1 MAAQKAEADFFNLL
15 RESNL
20 TKPDLLWKDVSIF
33 SRLPEFSVIFIHML
47 CQVKRKIA
55 DDPRYD
61 AVGSSSLREELFN
74 TFLKA
79 QGPNVMALLLDPP
92 SKHRVAVEVEAGEEE
107 DSELKRQEK
116 KQRAVKQ
123 REEKVRAEQ
132 SRVVADIGRSRQ
144 DLDKEEGEREFRCA
158 RNHFCLYE
166 VVYHVSIY
174 LFATCRTMLTDA
186 IRDPKVHSTKF
197 LDMPTNDPPAVDHL
211 G

>member
-1 MAAQKAEADFFNLL
+1 MERCKY
-15 RESNL
+15 
-20 TKPDLLWKDVSIF
+20 IF
-33 SRLPEFSVIFIHML
+33 QITRILIHMS
-47 CQVKRKIA
+47 CQVKRKIT

-79 QGPNVMALLLDPP
+79 QEPMALLLDPP

-116 KQRAVKQ
+116 KQRAVKE
-123 REEKVRAEQ
+123 REEKVRAER
-132 SRVVADIGRSRQ
+132 SRVDADIGRSRQ
-144 DLDKEEGEREFRCA
+144 GLDKEEGEREFRCA

-166 VVYHVSIY
+166 VVVRRLLC

-197 LDMPTNDPPAVDHL
+197 LDMPTNDPAVDHL